1 MNGKHMCDEAR
12 KRMGA
17 VRQEGWGRCA
27 RARNSTCHAA
37 GNLTST
43 KSKWQ
48 ACGRQRSLFISI
60 SLENTHVFVVNTA
73 HLPGGDLGKA
83 RTTSKTVKSNA
94 AKKKQPTSA
103 NLFHKHFKNIVQ
115 ILVFSWPRSTEALT
129 ASI

>member
-94 AKKKQPTSA
+94 AKKSSQLLRICSINILKILYKFWCSA
-103 NLFHKHFKNIVQ
+103 GPAAQKH
-115 ILVFSWPRSTEALT
+115 
-129 ASI
+129 